1 MLGYRQSGR
10 QIYTYLKN
18 SDYTNITLEKSGL
31 NTSTLSFDEK
41 EALFNIYFGY
51 IPTALRQ
58 TLERIPTLRAK
69 HDYNWVNSIIDEA
82 YDRFMKSTTLF
93 SLGYM
98 IYTASK

>member
-1 MLGYRQSGR
+1 MKG
-10 QIYTYLKN
+10 LKGA
-18 SDYTNITLEKSGL
+18 SMDKYDI
-31 NTSTLSFDEK
+31 F
-41 EALFNIYFGY
+41 

-58 TLERIPTLRAK
+58 ILERIPTLRAK